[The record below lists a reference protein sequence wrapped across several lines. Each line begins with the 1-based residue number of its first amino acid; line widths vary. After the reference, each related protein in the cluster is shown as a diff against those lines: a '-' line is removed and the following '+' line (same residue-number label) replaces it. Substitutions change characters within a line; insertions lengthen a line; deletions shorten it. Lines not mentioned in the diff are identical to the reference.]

1 MLVVRPST
9 DSFLTWSKIGFA
21 IWNRNYTKM
30 GTNTKKKKWHLYRLI
45 IIRKSFPLPFQQTI
59 GTEILH
65 DSTSGEKK
73 PV

>member
-9 DSFLTWSKIGFA
+9 DSLLTWKKIGFA

-30 GTNTKKKKWHLYRLI
+30 NTSTKKSLRLMI
-45 IIRKSFPLPFQQTI
+45 IKKSFCLQFQQAI

-65 DSTSGEKK
+65 DSTKDGFRGKD
-73 PV
+73 